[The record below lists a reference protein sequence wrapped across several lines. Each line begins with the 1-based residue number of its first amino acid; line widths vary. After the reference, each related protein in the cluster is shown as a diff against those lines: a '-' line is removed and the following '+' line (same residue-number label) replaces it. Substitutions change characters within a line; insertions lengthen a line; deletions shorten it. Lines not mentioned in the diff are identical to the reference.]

1 MSRVQD
7 YTIRIAY
14 FLKFLEGYIDVPQ
27 EVPEILAPLVMKL
40 CREYV
45 DTSQSSGT
53 PRYINGILYP
63 MIRQCPYKKCYHKFP
78 SFLRRITN

>member
-1 MSRVQD
+1 LLIFKV
-7 YTIRIAY
+7 
-14 FLKFLEGYIDVPQ
+14 LEGYIDVPL

-53 PRYINGILYP
+53 PRYIHGIFVPDDKAVSIQKML
-63 MIRQCPYKKCYHKFP
+63 
-78 SFLRRITN
+78 S